1 MKRIDRKILIFLLS
15 LRLNGRAFL
24 TTVALDEA
32 RRAGRMPLGLSLSE
46 LFLSLLSYL
55 CLYLS
60 LSLSLPC
67 SPSVSLSLA
76 VCLLLSLFSSLSL
89 FISLSLCL
97 SFSFSLSLSLLPPLP
112 HSPFVSLS
120 FLVPPSSL
128 ALFISLFSPFIHSF
142 LSVPIKPVSSCTPA
156 SGVGS
161 AIPPLPPEG
170 ERDLK
175 SPRNDPVTTLHY
187 CGTSRPLL
195 DDPTLVTAR
204 GISGQASRP
213 APHDVAGMRS
223 CYRKEI
229 ALWNSYIDDEPRFFF
244 FFSALQHD
252 KECCLTIL
260 QFLEIGFMD

>member
-60 LSLSLPC
+60 LSLSLLC

-89 FISLSLCL
+89 FISLSFCL

-142 LSVPIKPVSSCTPA
+142 LSVPIKPVSSCTPGDPCQRRRLCNPTA
-156 SGVGS
+156 
-161 AIPPLPPEG
+161 ATRTRARPQIAKERPRHDTPLQRNEQAPSRRP
-170 ERDLK
+170 D
-175 SPRNDPVTTLHY
+175 PRHRQ
-187 CGTSRPLL
+187 GHQRSSITSCS
-195 DDPTLVTAR
+195 T
-204 GISGQASRP
+204 
-213 APHDVAGMRS
+213 
-223 CYRKEI
+223 
-229 ALWNSYIDDEPRFFF
+229 
-244 FFSALQHD
+244 
-252 KECCLTIL
+252 
-260 QFLEIGFMD
+260 